1 MPFNAKSM
9 KFNANI
15 NAVEIGTGDKAIKIG
30 GENTFPFYTFDAPTV
45 NIPRVGIEI
54 SDMGLANEHEAI
66 KAFYAECETVV
77 DMAKKAA
84 TVEGADFLALKLEGG
99 DPNGA
104 NKSTE
109 ELVELVKAVADAV
122 DMPLV
127 VEGCKNTEKDA
138 ELLSKC
144 AEALQGK
151 NVLLMSCKEE
161 NYKGIGA
168 SVGLAYNQ
176 KVGAESSVDIN
187 LAKQLNVL
195 LSQLGVNNQSVVMNV
210 GSAAAGYGFEYVVS
224 TIDRVKAAALQ
235 QGDNTLQMPIITPVA
250 GDVWGVKESSASE
263 EDIPEWGSA
272 ESRAIDMEVSTAA
285 SVLVSGSDAVIL
297 KHPVSIA
304 TISNM
309 IKELA

>member
-15 NAVEIGTGDKAIKIG
+15 NTVEIGTGDKAITIG

-45 NIPRVGIEI
+45 NAPKVGIEI
-54 SDMGLANEHEAI
+54 SDMGLANEPDCI
-66 KAFYAECETVV
+66 KAVYAGCESVV
-77 DMAKKAA
+77 DMAKKAV
-84 TVEGADFLALKLEGG
+84 TFEGVDFLALKLEGG
-99 DPNGA
+99 DPNGE

-109 ELVELVKAVADAV
+109 ELVELAKAVADAV
-122 DMPLV
+122 DAPLV
-127 VEGCKNTEKDA
+127 IEGCKNVEKDA

-151 NVLLMSCKEE
+151 NVLLLSSKEE
-161 NYKGIGA
+161 NYKAVGA
-168 SVGLAYNQ
+168 AAGLAYNQ

-195 LSQLGVNNQSVVMNV
+195 LSQLGVNSQAVVMNV
-210 GSAAAGYGFEYVVS
+210 GSAAAGYGFEYVIS
-224 TIDRVKAAALQ
+224 TMDRVKAAALQ

-250 GDVWGVKESSASE
+250 GDAWGVKEASASE
-263 EDIPEWGSA
+263 EDIPEWGCV
-272 ESRAIDMEVSTAA
+272 ESRAIDMEVATAA
-285 SVLVSGSDAVIL
+285 AVLASASDAVIL
-297 KHPVSIA
+297 KHPVSVA
-304 TISNM
+304 TISKM